1 MALLDPGIP
10 NELYRLQHPA
20 FEKQEEIKKAEDTFM
35 RAYMPEGK

>member
-20 FEKQEEIKKAEDTFM
+20 FEKQEENKIEAMIRFF
-35 RAYMPEGK
+35 